1 MISWLLWCLSC
12 FMGPVWGPVVWNVT
26 RFQMGPWMWKLPL
39 VPWVVA
45 WGQVTFEDSC
55 NRHIWRSCHLRPFSV
70 SSVSTF
76 YFSAIFLVR
85 SYEANFC
92 DVNNLQFD
100 SSWYDCACGLH
111 GNNRQLSAN
120 NRFDLAKNPPAR
132 WHEMH
137 LCFWKVSSRLS
148 CLFMLV

>member
-12 FMGPVWGPVVWNVT
+12 FMGPVWGPVVWNVARYQT
-26 RFQMGPWMWKLPL
+26 GSCPSSRRLWLGDKSP
-39 VPWVVA
+39 
-45 WGQVTFEDSC
+45 FEDSC
-55 NRHIWRSCHLRPFSV
+55 NRHIWRSCHLRPY
-70 SSVSTF
+70 SVST
-76 YFSAIFLVR
+76 FSAIFLVR
-85 SYEANFC
+85 RNEANFC

-111 GNNRQLSAN
+111 GNNGQLSAN

-148 CLFMLV
+148 YLFTLV